1 MRCKA
6 ESPAFTNGSPAFL
19 EMGFSFSQPFFRG
32 GIYAVDGRL
41 PYYSHQRQLLSL
53 SALVDGRDARSEF
66 VGLGGSLRFTS
77 RGKRSTENLFVV
89 ETGGGFS
96 FLLRLKQ

>member
-66 VGLGGSLRFTS
+66 VGLGGSLHL
-77 RGKRSTENLFVV
+77 KRQEKYRESFC
-89 ETGGGFS
+89 GGNGW
-96 FLLRLKQ
+96 

>member
-66 VGLGGSLRFTS
+66 VGLGGSLHL
-77 RGKRSTENLFVV
+77 KRQEKYRENLFVV
-89 ETGGGFS
+89 ETGGDFS

>member
-1 MRCKA
+1 MAPLPFWRWD
-6 ESPAFTNGSPAFL
+6 SHSVSH
-19 EMGFSFSQPFFRG
+19 FSEG

-66 VGLGGSLRFTS
+66 VGLGGSLHL
-77 RGKRSTENLFVV
+77 KRQEKYRESFC
-89 ETGGGFS
+89 GGNGW
-96 FLLRLKQ
+96 

>member
-6 ESPAFTNGSPAFL
+6 ESLAFTNGSPAFL
-19 EMGFSFSQPFFRG
+19 EMGFSLSQPFFRG
-32 GIYAVDGRL
+32 GICAIDGRL
-41 PYYSHQRQLLSL
+41 LYYSHQRQLLLL
-53 SALVDGRDARSEF
+53 SAFTDGCDACSEF
-66 VGLGGSLRFTS
+66 VGLGGYTS

-89 ETGGGFS
+89 ETGGDFS